1 MALKLTGNQKD
12 KLIDEV
18 IEQIKYDILIGD
30 VTAIDELLR
39 FVPDINLVG
48 HLPDIDDIRYN
59 DLKEVFVVHN

>member
-1 MALKLTGNQKD
+1 MALKLSKNQKD

-39 FVPDINLVG
+39 FVPEIDLVG
-48 HLPDIDDIRYN
+48 YLPDDVDANARYN
-59 DLKEVFVVHN
+59 PKKETE